1 MVQSKLKEL
10 RTEKGITQA
19 ELALNLQCSQSMIV
33 RWEKGECEP
42 TANAIIKIATYF
54 DVSTDYLLG
63 REDDFG
69 NVTISSGNVSGNG
82 NTVNSHNTINART
95 IAPLSASDTDLLR
108 KYHSAPAELR
118 KAVDKLLS

>member
-1 MVQSKLKEL
+1 MSQNKLAPQI
-10 RTEKGITQA
+10 GFQQA
-19 ELALNLQCSQSMIV
+19 TICD
-33 RWEKGECEP
+33 WEAGKKEP
-42 TANAIIKIATYF
+42 TTAALIACALFF

-95 IAPLSASDTDLLR
+95 VAPLSASDTDLLR